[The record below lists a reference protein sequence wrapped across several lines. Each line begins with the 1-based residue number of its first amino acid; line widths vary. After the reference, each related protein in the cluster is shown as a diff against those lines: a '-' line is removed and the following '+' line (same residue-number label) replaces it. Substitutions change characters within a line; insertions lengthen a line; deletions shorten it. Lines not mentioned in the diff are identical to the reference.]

1 MNYRNLALYEYNS
14 QSQQR
19 LIVHSQIIFV
29 IEYLLEF
36 YLMNVIILLKVKY
49 IIGRNYNVDV
59 KFHIVNDSLL
69 VWKLA

>member
-36 YLMNVIILLKVKY
+36 YLINVIILLKVKY